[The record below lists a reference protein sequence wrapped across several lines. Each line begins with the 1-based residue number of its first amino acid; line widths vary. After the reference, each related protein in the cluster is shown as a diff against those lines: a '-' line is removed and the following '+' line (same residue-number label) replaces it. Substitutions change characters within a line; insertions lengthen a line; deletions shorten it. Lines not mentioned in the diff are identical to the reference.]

1 MAVMRLYPTSYTI
14 SRNPSGSIIQT
25 AGALLNGLD
34 PEVGTSSYLGLR
46 AAHSGSPSSDEC
58 PCLDLLFTIPDA
70 LKNVI
75 ITKVTAKARYAC
87 YNDKT
92 YGYAYF
98 YLNNNS
104 TDNYLYPVA
113 KANSSEAQNY
123 MSSGE
128 NNYSSVELSS
138 SFLST
143 FATSTVAIRIW
154 SGFYNEVDYIGNCVL
169 DIEYNE
175 PTDFKIGIN
184 KLDEAHLG
192 ERWISKI
199 YKGAMLLFEKEEPL
213 IPRAY
218 QQLKYIQGT
227 GTQYIDTGFAHKQ
240 STRFLADIDFDP
252 QSAWVSAFGS

>member
-46 AAHSGSPSSDEC
+46 AAYSGGPSSSAC

-87 YNDKT
+87 YNDQT
-92 YGYAYF
+92 YGHAYF
-98 YLNNNS
+98 YLNNKN
-104 TDNYLYPVA
+104 TDNFLYPVA

-154 SGFYNEVDYIGNCVL
+154 SGFYNENDYIGNCVL

-175 PTDFKIGIN
+175 PRDFKIGTN
-184 KLDEAHLG
+184 KLSEAHLG
-192 ERWISKI
+192 E
-199 YKGAMLLFEKEEPL
+199 G
-213 IPRAY
+213 
-218 QQLKYIQGT
+218 
-227 GTQYIDTGFAHKQ
+227 
-240 STRFLADIDFDP
+240 
-252 QSAWVSAFGS
+252 